1 MNKIT
6 ITCLLIVSIS
16 FASYSQVYKNLWEK
30 EIKILDSIY
39 SNNSTNGGILFTGSS
54 SIKFWQ
60 SPSKDF
66 SNPEIIKMGF
76 GGSQIIDLI
85 ENFDKVILKYQP
97 KKIVIYSGE
106 NDIELGN
113 SAEIVFGDV
122 CTLYGMI
129 KAKLPTTEVYYIS
142 IKPSRNR
149 WSKILEI
156 KKANIMINEYLNSK
170 ANGHFI
176 DIFSQM
182 IDFDGLPKDD
192 LFIEDCLHMTKDGY
206 ALWIKIIDPYLKD

>member
-1 MNKIT
+1 MNKVSLT
-6 ITCLLIVSIS
+6 YFLIFCIS
-16 FASYSQVYKNLWEK
+16 FSSYSQVYKNLWEK
-30 EIKILDSIY
+30 EINILDSI
-39 SNNSTNGGILFTGSS
+39 NSINASREGILITGSS

-66 SNPEIIKMGF
+66 NNPEIIKMGF
-76 GGSQIIDLI
+76 GGSQIIDLM
-85 ENFDKVILKYQP
+85 ENFDKVILKYRP
-97 KKIVIYSGE
+97 EKIVIYSGD

-113 SAEIVFGDV
+113 SAEIVFGDF
-122 CTLYGMI
+122 CALYGML
-129 KAKLPTTEVYYIS
+129 KYKLPATEVYYIS

-149 WSKILEI
+149 WSKVLEI
-156 KKANIMINEYLNSK
+156 EKANNMINEYLNSK

-182 IDFDGLPKDD
+182 IDFDGMPKDD

-206 ALWIKIIDPYLKD
+206 ALWIKIIEPYLKD